1 MRVHFHPGYVVE
13 LPPGHAFP
21 MRKFALLRDILV
33 AEGLVRAGDVVA
45 PEEAPWELLGLAHS
59 DDYLSKLR
67 HGTLSRDEERRLGLP
82 WSEALVRRSRLATSG
97 TLLAAEEALRSGISA
112 NLAGGTHHACRG
124 HGEGYCVINDVV
136 VAFREL
142 VRRRAAERAL
152 VIDLDVH
159 HGNGNA
165 ELLAADPGAF
175 TFSMHGER
183 NYPLRKPPSDLDVG
197 LPDGTGDDEYL
208 AALERHLP
216 GCFDRSRPQIA
227 FYLAGVDVVEG
238 DRFGRLAMSRQGL
251 AARDRRVLEEC
262 RSRGVPVVLLLSGG
276 YAATPEE
283 TADLHATAHRQAA
296 ALGMR

>member
-33 AEGLVRAGDVVA
+33 AEGLVRADDVIA
-45 PEEAPWELLGLAHS
+45 PEEAPWELLELAHS

-136 VAFREL
+136 VAVREL

-216 GCFDRSRPQIA
+216 GCFDRSRAQIA

-296 ALGMR
+296 ALSMR